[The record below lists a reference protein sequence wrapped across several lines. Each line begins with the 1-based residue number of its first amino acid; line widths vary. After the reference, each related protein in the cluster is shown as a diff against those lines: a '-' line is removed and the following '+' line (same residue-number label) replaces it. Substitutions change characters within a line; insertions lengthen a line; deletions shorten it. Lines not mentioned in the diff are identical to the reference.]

1 VTAKPPTADRE
12 AGDFAR
18 EAGDCA
24 REAGDFAREA
34 GDFAREAGDCARGAD
49 EPGEAT
55 GHLRSREGVRSP
67 HSEAIDALFRDRDG
81 PGRAG
86 GVLAV
91 VKDGEVVHRRGY
103 GVANIEFDV
112 PFTAQTVLRLGSTT
126 KHLCATCI
134 LILENRGELS
144 LEDDVRRFVP
154 ELPDYGDVVR
164 LRHLLTMTSGFPDG
178 LNLPLLVGMPAVA
191 PLRRQQILD
200 LQLRQKQLT
209 FPPGALCSYSNTN
222 YNLLSLIVERSSG
235 VTLREFMQK
244 ELFLPLGMH
253 STRLVPYD
261 HEPIPQ
267 HATGY
272 LEEAGEIQIGRMP
285 TELCGDG
292 GVDTNLDD
300 MLHWYRNFREDRHFG
315 PDYRRRMEAV
325 GVLRDGTPTEYA
337 LGLTVSRHRGLRRV
351 GHAGGMPGFLCDFV
365 VYPEVDLGIVLLWN
379 WMDPTVLEKA
389 DAICDIVCPAE
400 IRAAGGDPGAKLRVD
415 DADPVIAPVT
425 GTYACAETGFLAHFD
440 RDERGVVCFVLGY
453 PTHLVRGED
462 GTYLP
467 AKVAQGFGIRV
478 LEGRGDGPRPPL
490 EIRFGALAPMRF
502 EPVAEDPPGPEDP
515 SAFVGTYH
523 SEALGESCRVR
534 AERGGLQIEL
544 ASPLR
549 RLLWKE
555 LAPIRGDLFAAVI
568 PETPNPT
575 NVSVRFL
582 RDDAGRV
589 TAFEYSLSRV
599 YGIRF
604 ERAPEAPR

>member
-1 VTAKPPTADRE
+1 VTAKPPTADRG
-12 AGDFAR
+12 AGDSAR

-24 REAGDFAREA
+24 REAALAIEA
-34 GDFAREAGDCARGAD
+34 AGY
-49 EPGEAT
+49 
-55 GHLRSREGVRSP
+55 LRSREGVRSP
-67 HSEAIDALFRDRDG
+67 HSDAIDALFSDRDG

-103 GVANIEFDV
+103 GVANIEFDA

-200 LQLRQKQLT
+200 LQLRQTQLT

-253 STRLVPYD
+253 STRLVPFD
-261 HEPIPQ
+261 CEPIPR

-292 GVDTNLDD
+292 GVDSTLDD
-300 MLHWYRNFREDRHFG
+300 MLRWYRNFRDDRHFG
-315 PDYRRRMEAV
+315 PDYRRRMETV
-325 GVLRDGTPTEYA
+325 GVLSDGTPTEYA
-337 LGLTVSRHRGLRRV
+337 LGLGVSRHRGLRRV
-351 GHAGGMPGFLCDFV
+351 GHSGGMPGFLCDFA

-379 WMDPTVLEKA
+379 WMDPEVLEKA
-389 DAICDIVCPAE
+389 DAICDIVCAAE
-400 IRAAGGDPGAKLRVD
+400 IRAAGGEPGAELRVD
-415 DADPVIAPVT
+415 DADSVIAPVT

-440 RDERGVVCFVLGY
+440 RDERGIVCFILGY
-453 PTHLVRGED
+453 PTHLVRID
-462 GTYLP
+462 HATYVP
-467 AKVAQGFGIRV
+467 FKVAKGFAIRV
-478 LEGRGDGPRPPL
+478 LEDGGDESRPSL

-502 EPVAEDPPGPEDP
+502 EPVAEDPPGPADP
-515 SAFVGTYH
+515 FAFVGTYH
-523 SEALGESCRVR
+523 CEALGESCRLH
-534 AERGGLQIEL
+534 AEGGGLQIEL
-544 ASPLR
+544 ESPLR
-549 RLLWKE
+549 ALLWKE
-555 LAPIRGDLFAAVI
+555 LAPIRGDLFAAAI
-568 PETPNPT
+568 PDTPNPT

-582 RDDAGRV
+582 RDASGRV
-589 TAFEYSLSRV
+589 NAFEYCLSRV

-604 ERAPEAPR
+604 ERVAEAPR